1 MRMLFNIF
9 KDLHNR
15 YVIVPIDKA
24 ANNISIICKR
34 FYVLRLLKEVGAIG
48 NVDPTYEISNI
59 NHVDLINEDV
69 MLCERYGLKI
79 EEGQKTLPIMYWT
92 PKMHY
97 TPSRARFIVSSAKCS
112 TKPISRLVSNAFK
125 LIFNQILKIFMLLV
139 NFIKITIGFGSSTI
153 LNLLLRGWML

>member
-1 MRMLFNIF
+1 MKEKVVDKIRKLKISRRPQPTKPILKDENVVRYLQ
-9 KDLHNR
+9 DLHNR

-48 NVDPTYEISNI
+48 DVDPTYEISNT
-59 NHVDLINEDV
+59 NPVDLINEDV
-69 MLCERYGLKI
+69 MLCERFGLTI

-125 LIFNQILKIFMLLV
+125 LIFN
-139 NFIKITIGFGSSTI
+139 
-153 LNLLLRGWML
+153 

>member
-1 MRMLFNIF
+1 MKDENVVRYLQ
-9 KDLHNR
+9 DLHNR

-48 NVDPTYEISNI
+48 GVDPTYEISNT
-59 NHVDLINEDV
+59 NPVDLINEDV
-69 MLCERYGLKI
+69 MLCERFGLTI

-112 TKPISRLVSNAFK
+112 TKPISRLV
-125 LIFNQILKIFMLLV
+125 
-139 NFIKITIGFGSSTI
+139 
-153 LNLLLRGWML
+153 

>member
-1 MRMLFNIF
+1 MARKYQLDLKMFDNWISLVKEKVAEKIRRLKMSRIPQQAKPILKDQNVIQYLQ
-9 KDLHNR
+9 DLHKR

-48 NVDPTYEISNI
+48 NVDPTYEISSI
-59 NHVDLINEDV
+59 NPVDLINEDV

-92 PKMHY
+92 PKMYY
-97 TPSRARFIVSSAKCS
+97 TPFES
-112 TKPISRLVSNAFK
+112 
-125 LIFNQILKIFMLLV
+125 QIHDF
-139 NFIKITIGFGSSTI
+139 FC
-153 LNLLLRGWML
+153 